1 VSGGVARENAME
13 EHRTRLCLNPV
24 VASALAVALIAG
36 GAAVLWRG
44 MHEIDWL
51 ILLGGVGFL
60 GMAVLLLLRGFRGRA
75 LVVRWDAETLEIA
88 IGGKA
93 PVRQRWAEIVSLQED
108 GTAFRILCRR
118 SDPIIDLP
126 KGGLPAA
133 LVERL
138 RQRENEPPP
147 QSCQSNSL
155 LEVSPSRLAPALIF
169 LPELCGSYCKAV
181 LSLALLCYPWTLHIG
196 GMAMSSGP
204 AWQWP
209 EPREMAVV
217 YLVVLAILFAQSRIL
232 RDREVE
238 QSATRIVCTLA
249 WLSALLPYAGVFLA
263 PPAYLLA
270 VGIYLVFQKRIPPL
284 PPADFPR

>member
-1 VSGGVARENAME
+1 ME
-13 EHRTRLCLNPV
+13 EYRTRLRMNLV
-24 VASALAVALIAG
+24 VALMLAVALVAG
-36 GAAVLWRG
+36 GVAQLWRG
-44 MHEIDWL
+44 VHEPDWL
-51 ILLGGVGFL
+51 SLLGGVGL
-60 GMAVLLLLRGFRGRA
+60 VGMAVFLLLRGFRGRE

-88 IGGKA
+88 IAGKA
-93 PVRQRWAEIVSLQED
+93 LARQRWAEIVSLQED

-126 KGGLPAA
+126 KTGLPAG
-133 LVERL
+133 LVKRL

-155 LEVSPSRLAPALIF
+155 LEVSPSRLAPILIF
-169 LPELCGSYCKAV
+169 LPELCASYGKAM
-181 LSLALLCYPWTLHIG
+181 LSLTLLCYPWALHIG

-217 YLVVLAILFAQSRIL
+217 YLVVVAILFAQSRIL
-232 RDREVE
+232 RGREAE

-249 WLSALLPYAGVFLA
+249 GVSALPPYAGVFLA

-270 VGIYLVFQKRIPPL
+270 VGIYLVLQKRIPPL
-284 PPADFPR
+284 PAADFPR